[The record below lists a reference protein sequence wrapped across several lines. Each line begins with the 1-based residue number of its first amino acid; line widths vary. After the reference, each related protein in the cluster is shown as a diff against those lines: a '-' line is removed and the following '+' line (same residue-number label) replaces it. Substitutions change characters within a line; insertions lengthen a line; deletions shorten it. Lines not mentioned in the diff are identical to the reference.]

1 MFRSN
6 KHFSLT
12 FLTFLLTF
20 SLFLTPSHA
29 EDEVKITTTTVTDQI
44 SLLSGKGGNI
54 GLFIGKDGT
63 FIIDDQFA
71 PLTEKILAAIHIAGG
86 TTPKFL
92 INTHFHAD
100 HSGGNENLGNKGTL
114 IFSHHSVRERLAKG
128 SMIKAFGMESPPAA
142 KAALPVVTFSNDMH
156 FHLNGDTVKAIHTP
170 NAHTDGD
177 SYIHFKYANVIHT
190 GDLFFNGFY
199 PFIDADH
206 GGSMKGAIAA
216 VDAILAISDTDTKI
230 IPGHGP
236 LADKADLQAYRDM
249 LSTAYK
255 ALLRLKNAGLTATEA
270 ALGRPLRKLDKQWA
284 DGMFS
289 SERWIHLIYPAIH

>member
-1 MFRSN
+1 MFRSS
-6 KHFSLT
+6 KHFSLI
-12 FLTFLLTF
+12 FLTFLL
-20 SLFLTPSHA
+20 SLSLSHA
-29 EDEVKITTTTVTDQI
+29 DDEVKITTTAVTDQI
-44 SLLSGKGGNI
+44 SILNGKGGNI

-71 PLTEKILAAIHIAGG
+71 PLTEKILEAINIAGG
-86 TTPKFL
+86 QTPKFL

-100 HSGGNENLGNKGTL
+100 HTGGNENLGNKGTL
-114 IFSHHSVRERLAKG
+114 IFSHHNVRARLAEG
-128 SMIKAFGMESPPAA
+128 SMIKAFGMESPPAE
-142 KAALPVVTFSNDMH
+142 KAALPVITFSNDMH
-156 FHLNGDTVKAIHTP
+156 FHINGDTVKALHVTS
-170 NAHTDGD
+170 AHTDGD
-177 SYIHFKYANVIHT
+177 SFIHFKYANVIHT

-216 VDAILAISDTDTKI
+216 VDAILAISDDETKI

-236 LADKADLQAYRDM
+236 LANKADLQEYRDM

-255 ALLRLKNAGLTATEA
+255 ALLRLKKAGLTATEA
-270 ALGRPLRKLDKQWA
+270 AIGRPLRKLDKQWA

-289 SERWIHLIYPAIH
+289 SERWIHVIYPAIH